1 MNPFEGEICAVCQET
16 LDNDLPTATTPCN
29 HRLHSSCFLSAALAS
44 DTCPVCRAS
53 LYPDEQGEQGEQE
66 EGEIDISAAIGEETL
81 REITEEVSRLAASRG
96 LRAEEDNVHV
106 IEIEEPPN
114 LRRTRL
120 IYAIF
125 KASKEGD
132 VDEVRRLINNN
143 TELSTAENDVFD
155 TLLHQAIF
163 SGNELLLRY
172 LIVEAAI
179 PVNSINNFRMTPL
192 HYAVSSGINSVS
204 LLLNSGAYVDVQDSA
219 GKTPL
224 MFACSYN
231 NVEVTKLLLDRGA
244 STRTF
249 DSSGDTCMHSATRGK
264 CLAVLKVLLRQSRSD
279 PNFANFLDETP
290 LHFACASGSHTAVRF
305 LLESGGDPAVKTKAG
320 KKPVDYVPLENTR
333 LRLLLAEH
341 S

>member
-1 MNPFEGEICAVCQET
+1 MFNKLMDLDGFQDEICAVCQES
-16 LDNDLPTATTPCN
+16 LNNDLPTATTPCN
-29 HRLHSSCFLSAALAS
+29 HRLHSTCFLSAALAS

-53 LYPDEQGEQGEQE
+53 LYEDEEE
-66 EGEIDISAAIGEETL
+66 EGEIDISSAIEA
-81 REITEEVSRLAASRG
+81 EVSRLHSSRS
-96 LRAEEDNVHV
+96 LRTDDNIHV

-114 LRRTRL
+114 LRRSRL
-120 IYAIF
+120 IYTIF
-125 KASKEGD
+125 KACKEGH

-143 TELSTAENDVFD
+143 ADLSTAENEVFD

-172 LIVEAAI
+172 LINEAAI
-179 PVNSINNFRMTPL
+179 PINSINNFRMTPL
-192 HYAVSSGINSVS
+192 HYAVSSGVNTVS
-204 LLLNSGAYVDVQDSA
+204 LLLNSGAFADAQDSA
-219 GKTPL
+219 GRTPL
-224 MFACSYN
+224 MIACSYN

-249 DSSGDTCMHSATRGK
+249 DSSGDTCMHHATRGK
-264 CLAVLKVLLRQSRSD
+264 CLAVLKVLLRLSRGD

-320 KKPVDYVPLENTR
+320 KKAVDYVPLENTR

>member
-1 MNPFEGEICAVCQET
+1 MDSDTFEDEICAVCQES
-16 LDNDLPTATTPCN
+16 LDNDVPTATTPCN
-29 HRLHSSCFLSAALAS
+29 HRLHSACFLSAALAS
-44 DTCPVCRAS
+44 DRCPVCRAS
-53 LYPDEQGEQGEQE
+53 LYPDEE
-66 EGEIDISAAIGEETL
+66 EEEEEEEIDVSSVLGEETM
-81 REITEEVSRLAASRG
+81 RSIREEVSRLAASRG
-96 LRAEEDNVHV
+96 LRTEDNVHV

-125 KASKEGD
+125 KACKEGD

-143 TELSTAENDVFD
+143 TDLSTAENDVFD
-155 TLLHQAIF
+155 TLLHQAVF
-163 SGNELLLRY
+163 SGDELLLRY
-172 LIVEAAI
+172 LINEAGI
-179 PVNSINNFRMTPL
+179 PINSINNFRMTPL
-192 HYAVSSGINSVS
+192 HYAVSSGINTVS
-204 LLLNSGAYVDVQDSA
+204 LLLNSGAFVDVQDSA

-224 MFACSYN
+224 MSACSYN
-231 NVEVTKLLLDRGA
+231 NVDVTKFLIDRGA

-249 DSSGDTCMHSATRGK
+249 DSSGDTCMHYATRGK
-264 CLAVLKVLLRQSRSD
+264 CLAVLKILLRQSRSD

-305 LLESGGDPAVKTKAG
+305 ILESGGDPAVKTKSG
-320 KKPVDYVPLENTR
+320 KKPIDYVPLENTR